1 MKCYPIDTGYFKL
14 DGGAMFGVVPQS
26 IWKKQNAP
34 DANNLCQW
42 AMRCLLIEE
51 GDKLIL
57 IDTGI
62 GAKQDANFLKHYHL
76 HGDANLVDSIR
87 KAGFSEKDVT
97 DVILTHLHLDH
108 VGGATQFKSAS
119 SEVIVPT
126 FANAKYW
133 IHEGHW
139 NWATV
144 NPNPREK
151 ASFLKD
157 NLVPLKE
164 SGQLYFLD
172 EKASPFSFI
181 DFFIADGHTEKQL
194 IPIIKTPHQTIAY
207 AADLIP
213 SVGHIPLAYVAS
225 YDVRPLLA
233 MEEKERFLKQALAED
248 WTLFFEHDPTIAS
261 AKLELTEKGI
271 RAALNSRS
279 TDIN

>member
-26 IWKKQNAP
+26 IWKKTNTP
-34 DANNLCQW
+34 DANNLCSW

-62 GAKQDANFLKHYHL
+62 GAKQDATFLKHYHL
-76 HGDANLVDSIR
+76 HGDGNLIDSIR
-87 KAGFSEKDVT
+87 KAGFTEDEVT
-97 DVILTHLHLDH
+97 DVIITHLHLDH
-108 VGGATQFKSAS
+108 VGGATQFKVGGNH
-119 SEVIVPT
+119 EIVPT

-139 NWATV
+139 NWATI

-151 ASFLKD
+151 ASFLTA
-157 NLVPLKE
+157 NLIPLKE
-164 SGQLYFLD
+164 SGQLYFID
-172 EKASPFSFI
+172 EKASPFTFI

-194 IPIIKTPHQTIAY
+194 IPIIKTPDQTIAY

-213 SVGHIPLAYVAS
+213 SVSHIPLAYVAS

-233 MEEKERFLKQALAED
+233 MEEKERFLKQALAGD
-248 WTLFFEHDPTIAS
+248 WTLFFEHDPFYSST
-261 AKLELTEKGI
+261 KLLLTEKGI
-271 RAALNSRS
+271 RSNKESLTS
-279 TDIN
+279 